1 MISNL
6 AFVDPDAKI
15 GKNVTV
21 QPFAYIEA
29 DVEIGDNT
37 VVAANASVLNGA
49 RVGAGCHIHSGAVVS
64 GIPQDLKFDGEY
76 SLCIVG
82 DGTVVRES
90 ATINRGTKARGKT
103 VVGKN
108 CLIMAYAHVAHDC
121 VIGDRV
127 ILVNNVSVAGEVE
140 IGDWAILGGHVAV
153 HQFVRIGAHVMVAGG
168 SLIGKDVP
176 AYITA
181 GHSPLQYV
189 GLNVIGL
196 RRRGFTNEQ
205 INEIQ
210 DIYRILFQS
219 GKNYSNAC
227 EDIES
232 TICDSQYKTEIL
244 SFVKQSKRGLL
255 KQYSS
260 KNIEDI
266 AF

>member
-1 MISNL
+1 MVSNL
-6 AFVDPDAKI
+6 AFVHTDAKI
-15 GKNVTV
+15 GNNVTV
-21 QPFAYIEA
+21 QPFAYIEG

-37 VVAANASVLNGA
+37 VIAANASVLNGA
-49 RVGAGCHIHSGAVVS
+49 RVGSNCHIHSGAVVS
-64 GIPQDLKFDGEY
+64 GVPQDLKFDGEY
-76 SLCIVG
+76 SQCFVG
-82 DGTVVRES
+82 DGTVIRES
-90 ATINRGTKARGKT
+90 ATINRGTKSKGRT

-181 GHSPLQYV
+181 GHNPLQYV

-205 INEIQ
+205 ITEIQ
-210 DIYRILFQS
+210 DIYRVLFQS
-219 GKNYSNAC
+219 GKNYTSAC
-227 EDIES
+227 EDIEKNMGES
-232 TICDSQYKTEIL
+232 EYKTEIL
-244 SFVKQSKRGLL
+244 DFVKSSKRGLL

-260 KNIEDI
+260 KGIEDL
-266 AF
+266 AL